1 MYYNAIETFLHQSLY
16 ISLYTYTALL
26 IIKQFV
32 LKERWIE
39 NWNEKDRET
48 NNNINIE
55 YKKEIDN

>member
-1 MYYNAIETFLHQSLY
+1 MYYNAIETFLYQSLY